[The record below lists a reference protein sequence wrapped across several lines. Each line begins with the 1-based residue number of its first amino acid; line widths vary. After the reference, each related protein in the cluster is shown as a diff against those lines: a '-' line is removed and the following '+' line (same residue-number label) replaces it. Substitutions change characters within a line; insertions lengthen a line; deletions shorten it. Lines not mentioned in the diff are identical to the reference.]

1 MGTLR
6 MEKSGYR
13 RSKLRLR
20 GGVGGGGSGVV
31 IHGMEREFE
40 FEESFTK
47 LADTSGRM
55 RKRVNVE
62 NYNPDAT
69 RNAQSKVKLLGKYDA
84 TENLENVEG
93 GGKKLAMVACSS
105 LGFLLLFAVGSVV
118 CFKKHSKGTLNDA
131 GQVAYCSKTR
141 RNWINASVY
150 IIHLKRNIIDSGT
163 KIRLGRGINYASHH
177 LWFQN

>member
-6 MEKSGYR
+6 IEKSGYR

-20 GGVGGGGSGVV
+20 GGVGGGGGGVV

-69 RNAQSKVKLLGKYDA
+69 RNVQSKVKLLGKYDA

-118 CFKKHSKGTLNDA
+118 CFKKHSKGTLNDV
-131 GQVAYCSKTR
+131 GQVAYCSKTQ
-141 RNWINASVY
+141 RNWINALY
-150 IIHLKRNIIDSGT
+150 IIYLKRNIIDSGT
-163 KIRLGRGINYASHH
+163 KIRLRRGINYAT
-177 LWFQN
+177 